1 MPRLDLYINYELQ
14 ATVKLDRPEIRIG
27 RDPECEVQLPDA
39 RVSRLHAIIR
49 PADMG
54 HEIEDCST
62 NGIKLNGVKVTG
74 RQSMKPGDV
83 VFIQAHILMY
93 QSDDAPPENLAAT
106 VLAE

>member
-14 ATVKLDRPEIRIG
+14 ATDKLDRPEIRIG
-27 RDPECEVQLPDA
+27 RDPECEVQLPDE

-49 PADMG
+49 PTPVG
-54 HEIEDCST
+54 HEIEDHST
-62 NGIKLNGVKVTG
+62 NGIRLNGSKVIKSQTLN
-74 RQSMKPGDV
+74 PGDAI
-83 VFIQAHILMY
+83 FIQAHVLMY